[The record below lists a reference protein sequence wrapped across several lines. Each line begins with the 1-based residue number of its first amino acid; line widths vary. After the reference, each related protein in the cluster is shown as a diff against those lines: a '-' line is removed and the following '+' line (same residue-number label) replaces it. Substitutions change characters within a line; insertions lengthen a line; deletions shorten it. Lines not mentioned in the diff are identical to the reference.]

1 MKRYVI
7 ITNIWGKKVYLP
19 TGNLIDVFKEEREEF
34 DTLQELNDYIKL
46 FEEVCSYYEVPNRK
60 IEKENGYYGRKT
72 YKYEFTNTNQRLYGY
87 IVGDSKTLSVLKWG
101 GICMKNISKQ
111 TDGRKIK
118 DMLFRGP
125 DEIPKNYKWA
135 PGEYEGW
142 LQYRWGDGKN
152 AIDYQEPKKAKKI
165 TEEEEFDHEIMVEE
179 ENEAYH
185 RSIEEAFLKD
195 EVKEKL
201 QRIINRW

>member
-7 ITNIWGKKVYLP
+7 ITNIWGKKVYIP
-19 TGNLIDVFKEEREEF
+19 TGKLLDVFKEEREEF
-34 DTLQELNDYIKL
+34 DTIEEVNEYIKL
-46 FEEVCSYYEVPNRK
+46 FEDVCSYYEIPEKK
-60 IEKENGYYGRKT
+60 IEREYGTYGRKS

-101 GICMKNISKQ
+101 GICMLNISKT

-125 DEIPKNYKWA
+125 DEIPKDYKWDA
-135 PGEYEGW
+135 GEYEGW

-152 AIDYQEPKKAKKI
+152 AIDYQEPRKAKKI
-165 TEEEEFDHEIMVEE
+165 TEAEEFDHEIMVEE

-201 QRIINRW
+201 KRIIDRW

>member
-19 TGNLIDVFKEEREEF
+19 TGKLLDVFKEEREEF
-34 DTLQELNDYIKL
+34 DTLEEVNEYIKL
-46 FEEVCSYYEVPNRK
+46 FEDVCSYYEIPGKK
-60 IEKENGYYGRKT
+60 IEREYGTYGRKS

-101 GICMKNISKQ
+101 GICMLNISKT

-125 DEIPKNYKWA
+125 DEIPKDYKWDA
-135 PGEYEGW
+135 GEYEGW

-152 AIDYQEPKKAKKI
+152 AIDYQEPRKAKKI

-201 QRIINRW
+201 KRIIDRW